1 MRKKESN
8 EQNKRLFL
16 FSSGSVQ
23 RNKNYK
29 LLKNIQGTV
38 KFSNKKIQ
46 GFLIITFGKASLV
59 LGLSI
64 LVHPG
69 DPVWSHIIQLFIYT
83 VEPMPFI

>member
-8 EQNKRLFL
+8 EQNKRLFY
-16 FSSGSVQ
+16 F
-23 RNKNYK
+23 
-29 LLKNIQGTV
+29 QGTA

-69 DPVWSHIIQLFIYT
+69 DAVWSHIIQLFIYT